1 MNSVSC
7 WTCQTLLRVET
18 KTHTQIFSRH
28 KSFADGMEERAVLA
42 NIATII
48 AKDLLIDEQPKQA
61 GFFSSTLP
69 LLDASEDDEAEI
81 FALMQQKRAAGQ
93 VKGKLKRTHL
103 PETAAATTQ
112 PASKVPKCEWK
123 YAELNL
129 LHRYVDAQFESF
141 LHMRKLT
148 FLVSIIETV

>member
-1 MNSVSC
+1 M
-7 WTCQTLLRVET
+7 QR
-18 KTHTQIFSRH
+18 Q
-28 KSFADGMEERAVLA
+28 SFNIGMEERAVLA

-48 AKDLLIDEQPKQA
+48 AKDLLIDEQPRHSSTG
-61 GFFSSTLP
+61 GFFSSTFP
-69 LLDASEDDEAEI
+69 LLAASEDDEAEI

-93 VKGKLKRTHL
+93 VKGKLKRPQL
-103 PETAAATTQ
+103 PETAAATTR
-112 PASKVPKCEWK
+112 PSSKVPKFEWK

-148 FLVSIIETV
+148 FLVSIEVIVY